1 MIDYFGSLENCQND
15 LHTWILVIVIVCVLI
30 AVPIRIA
37 IWRVLYYGMKEQID
51 HHRQREA
58 LAPEALPKGSL
69 GAGQRLRSGFHGG
82 GVLGFGHRSI
92 PLGPF

>member
-58 LAPEALPKGSL
+58 LA
-69 GAGQRLRSGFHGG
+69 Q
-82 GVLGFGHRSI
+82 GHQ
-92 PLGPF
+92 PGNNNHLQAHMVYPAP